1 MSLTFTISEGTGL
14 FILPFMITMGS
25 KAWDLIN
32 ATGLF
37 LLPISILIV
46 SAFFEARAKG
56 RDEGTPSVIFIKTL
70 EARLIPVLLTL
81 YFATM
86 PFVSNSSGSAI
97 NNYNFAAYSCTGI
110 PSIVGGLTN
119 VSSLAPN
126 TNMANYYGNDNPS
139 LMFGLINELGT
150 GLNGAAIGSLNC
162 TPGANRNEVAESLS
176 NYRIYDNKLTK
187 AIKEFDTQCYT
198 VATQKLAR
206 LRGNGTE
213 LSIDFSES
221 PYNSMDTFGYEGEA
235 IKKVYS
241 GYITTSPILPTM
253 MFNTPDY
260 WNDVDSSTSS
270 NTEITCESA
279 ASKVTDL
286 ISSDLQ
292 EHIADY
298 NVSTGASFSHYTPSY
313 ENLISNIMETVN
325 TTEGRTMTKS
335 EAIDELAHSAY
346 RNSISSWYNPL
357 IRDSTVE
364 KTTSLEDRTAF
375 KNAQEAQNNPDSEEQ
390 TEKKQLLDQQ
400 ERSGGTMALSYFGS
414 LWVNL
419 TKSIEVMTYV
429 RMAPLL
435 VTISQGM
442 VLAFAPI
449 IIVLSGYNSKILL
462 NLAIFYFSLC
472 LTPFFLNLG
481 IMLDTVITGII
492 DVYSDGLPTQNAAV
506 VENVN
511 MLSTILILFCP
522 TAWMTL
528 MQMLGNYLSSSI
540 DLTGA
545 GQGAAQQTTQ
555 AIANQG
561 RRTINDV
568 SKIAKKKYLK
578 ATGNEKGMDNRQSKG
593 VNAMHQRA
601 KEDMNQMIINY
612 SKGR

>member
-32 ATGLF
+32 ATGLY
-37 LLPISILIV
+37 LLPV
-46 SAFFEARAKG
+46 SAIIISSFFEARAKG
-56 RDEGTPSVIFIKTL
+56 RDEGSPSVIFIKTI
-70 EARLIPVLLTL
+70 EARLVPVLLTL

-86 PFVSNSSGSAI
+86 PFVSNSSNTAI

-110 PSIVGGLTN
+110 PSIVGGLSN

-126 TNMANYYGNDNPS
+126 TNMSNYYGNDNPS
-139 LMFGLINELGT
+139 LMFGIINELGT
-150 GLNGAAIGSLNC
+150 GLNGAAIGALNC
-162 TPGANRNEVAESLS
+162 SPGANRNEVAESLS
-176 NYRIYDNKLTK
+176 NYRIYDNKVTK
-187 AIKEFDTQCYT
+187 AIKEFDTQCFT

-206 LRGNGTE
+206 LRGSGTE
-213 LSIDFSES
+213 LSIDFNTS

-270 NTEITCESA
+270 NTEISCESA
-279 ASKVTDL
+279 ASKVTDM

-292 EHIADY
+292 EHISDY
-298 NVSTGASFSHYTPSY
+298 NVSVGSAFSHYTPSY
-313 ENLISNIMETVN
+313 DNVISNIMMTVN
-325 TTEGRTMTKS
+325 STEGRSMTKS

-357 IRDSTVE
+357 IRDSTIE
-364 KTTSLEDRTAF
+364 KTTSVEDRAAF
-375 KNAQEAQNNPDSEEQ
+375 KNAQEAQNNPENEDES
-390 TEKKQLLDQQ
+390 EKKQVLDQSQ
-400 ERSGGTMALSYFGS
+400 RSGGTMALSYFGS

-435 VTISQGM
+435 VTIAQGM
-442 VLAFAPI
+442 VLACAPI
-449 IIVLSGYNSKILL
+449 MIVLSGYNSKVLL
-462 NLAIFYFSLC
+462 NLAVFYFSLC

-481 IMLDTVITGII
+481 MLIDTVITGII
-492 DVYSDGLPTQNAAV
+492 DVHADGLPTQNAAV

-511 MLSTILILFCP
+511 MLSTIIILFCP

-528 MQMLGNYLSSSI
+528 MQMLGNYLSSAI
-540 DLTGA
+540 DFTGA
-545 GQGAAQQTTQ
+545 GQGASQQTTKF
-555 AIANQG
+555 ITSKANMAG
-561 RRTINDV
+561 REFT
-568 SKIAKKKYLK
+568 KLAKKKYRS
-578 ATGNEKGMDNRQSKG
+578 AQGNDKGMDSRQSKG
-593 VNAMHQRA
+593 VNAMHNRA
-601 KEDMNQMIINY
+601 KNEMKQMIINHARR
-612 SKGR
+612 G

>member
-1 MSLTFTISEGTGL
+1 
-14 FILPFMITMGS
+14 
-25 KAWDLIN
+25 
-32 ATGLF
+32 
-37 LLPISILIV
+37 
-46 SAFFEARAKG
+46 
-56 RDEGTPSVIFIKTL
+56 
-70 EARLIPVLLTL
+70 
-81 YFATM
+81 
-86 PFVSNSSGSAI
+86 
-97 NNYNFAAYSCTGI
+97 
-110 PSIVGGLTN
+110 
-119 VSSLAPN
+119 
-126 TNMANYYGNDNPS
+126 
-139 LMFGLINELGT
+139 
-150 GLNGAAIGSLNC
+150 
-162 TPGANRNEVAESLS
+162 
-176 NYRIYDNKLTK
+176 
-187 AIKEFDTQCYT
+187 
-198 VATQKLAR
+198 
-206 LRGNGTE
+206 
-213 LSIDFSES
+213 
-221 PYNSMDTFGYEGEA
+221 
-235 IKKVYS
+235 
-241 GYITTSPILPTM
+241 
-253 MFNTPDY
+253 
-260 WNDVDSSTSS
+260 
-270 NTEITCESA
+270 
-279 ASKVTDL
+279 
-286 ISSDLQ
+286 
-292 EHIADY
+292 
-298 NVSTGASFSHYTPSY
+298 
-313 ENLISNIMETVN
+313 METVN

-601 KEDMNQMIINY
+601 KEDMKQMIINY